1 MEKQAEFSLHRALKA
16 IIKNSD
22 FILRLENHWRVLI
35 ILDAVGQN
43 IKGVRLVARKLVKR
57 QLQ

>member
-1 MEKQAEFSLHRALKA
+1 MHGALKA

-35 ILDAVGQN
+35 ILDVVGQN
-43 IKGVRLVARKLVKR
+43 IRGVRLAARKLVKK